1 MSSLAVQGA
10 VLVFTS
16 GFVAHDGV
24 AHGAKREGRR
34 RPQAS
39 HTQAPR
45 GAPHA
50 RLRVEPGATNPSCD
64 DSHDTQATRR
74 RLTGRHMPSCTRS
87 LRRLL
92 RTQGAMRVV
101 ASIFVALDGIR

>member
-16 GFVAHDGV
+16 GFVAHDGA
-24 AHGAKREGRR
+24 AHGAKREARR

-50 RLRVEPGATNPSCD
+50 RLRVEPGAKNRSCD

-74 RLTGRHMPSCTRS
+74 RLTGRHMTESRVALHAKQATC
-87 LRRLL
+87 
-92 RTQGAMRVV
+92 MRVV
-101 ASIFVALDGIR
+101 ACIFVALDGSR